1 MFIPFFIQF
10 YEHQM
15 QNIVDIII
23 FAKEHTKHTTKKEHT
38 TKR

>member
-10 YEHQM
+10 YEQEMH
-15 QNIVDIII
+15 NKIDIII
-23 FAKEHTKHTTKKEHT
+23 FAKECTHHTTKKEYT